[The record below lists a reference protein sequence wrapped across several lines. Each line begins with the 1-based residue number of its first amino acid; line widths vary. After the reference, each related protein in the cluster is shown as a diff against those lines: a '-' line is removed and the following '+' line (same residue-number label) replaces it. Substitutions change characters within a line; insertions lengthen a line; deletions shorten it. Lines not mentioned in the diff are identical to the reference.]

1 METKLHGIV
10 KNGSL
15 NCQQALENYLKN
27 REGKVIIIIRDG
39 DTISDPQRD
48 YWCSVIVGGVREW
61 MNAQGNNYK
70 PEAVHL
76 WLKETLGFVEYVHD
90 KWVAKS
96 FSRKASEAK
105 KEISEL
111 IEKGHAFMAEKGI
124 PIREV
129 RYGAG
134 MSGT

>member
-39 DTISDPQRD
+39 DTISDPQRA
-48 YWCSVIVGGVREW
+48 YWFTSIVAGVKGWLEE
-61 MNAQGNNYK
+61 QGNIVTEDKVHEYMKYK
-70 PEAVHL
+70 
-76 WLKETLGFVEYVHD
+76 LGFTEYVD
-90 KWVAKS
+90 GVLITKS

-129 RYGAG
+129 RYG
-134 MSGT
+134 SD